1 MPLSPCSAIP
11 LARGMPSAPFMAAA
25 ILERLDAD
33 LEECSHVPAWRFAD
47 AGSSNAGGDDQSD
60 QFRAIIELLDECVI
74 SKDLQGLITGWN
86 KGATRLFGFEASE
99 VLGKPITLII
109 PAELHHEEPEI
120 LERIRRGE
128 QVEPYETVRL
138 NKDGRLVDI
147 SLSVTPIRNVR
158 QEVVGA
164 VKIARDISFQK
175 NAERQLREQA
185 GHLVQLN
192 QALQQELQQRQKAEE
207 AKELLL
213 REAHHRIKNTL
224 VTILAIASQTFR
236 SAPEGEHLAFTGRL
250 QALARAHGRLMENWQ
265 AADICKVVELAVE
278 PFRSSKP
285 ERIEVDGPSVRL
297 DADKALNVALVLHEL
312 GTNAVKYG
320 ALSNHTG
327 QIAIR
332 WQSAEVQGKRVLTL
346 SWTEKGGPPV
356 TPPVRKGFGTTL
368 IEHIVKGSNGQL
380 EYQPSGLV
388 CVLELPA

>member
-1 MPLSPCSAIP
+1 MPRSHCSVISLVHGIP
-11 LARGMPSAPFMAAA
+11 PAGLLASGV
-25 ILERLDAD
+25 LEALDAE
-33 LEECSHVPAWRFAD
+33 LPGGLPVWRFGGAGQSGAGAD
-47 AGSSNAGGDDQSD
+47 GSSD

-74 SKDLQGLITGWN
+74 SKDLNGLITGWN
-86 KGATRLFGFEASE
+86 KGATRLFGYEAGE

-109 PAELHHEEPEI
+109 PPELHNEEPEI

-138 NKDGRLVDI
+138 HKDGRLVDI
-147 SLSVTPIRNVR
+147 SLSVTPIRNVQ
-158 QEVVGA
+158 QEIVGA

-175 NAERQLREQA
+175 KAERQLREQA
-185 GHLVQLN
+185 GHLAQLN
-192 QALQQELQQRQKAEE
+192 QALQQELQQRRKAEE

-236 SAPEGEHLAFTGRL
+236 SASEGEHQAFTGRL
-250 QALARAHGRLMENWQ
+250 QALARAHGRLMGSWE
-265 AADICKVVELAVE
+265 AADIRKVVELAVE
-278 PFRSSKP
+278 PFRNSKP
-285 ERIEVDGPSVRL
+285 ERIEVDGPLVTL

-327 QIAIR
+327 LVAIR
-332 WQSAEVQGKRVLTL
+332 WQRLEIGGKRVLNL
-346 SWTEKGGPPV
+346 SWTEIGGPPV

-368 IEHIVKGSNGQL
+368 IEHIVKGSNGRL
-380 EYQPSGLV
+380 EYQPAGLV